1 MRRTASGVLSAL
13 AVLALGFV
21 VALAANSVPGS
32 AGDEPILDL
41 AWQPGVEVE
50 SILTWLIVIAAV
62 IGALIM
68 VFAAKQ
74 GSPSQERKRNRLVVL
89 VVGVLVFALIARF
102 VRSIAGT
109 LAPETS
115 EVVGDV
121 VETPIGQVTGNGMWM
136 LSLLVAAVVAI
147 ALAKVGLSIRSGAPP
162 VVGASPVEAVAPVA
176 VGSLPS
182 TSYGDDPRGRVF
194 TAYADFEMALD
205 EVGVPRSPSETAMRH
220 VGRATS
226 ALDLDAQ
233 VVAVLSGHHSDAR
246 FGPLEPT
253 IDEAAEAE
261 SASERLRGEL
271 HQ

>member
-1 MRRTASGVLSAL
+1 VLSAL
-13 AVLALGFV
+13 AVLVLGFV
-21 VALAANSVPGS
+21 VALAANSVPGR

-41 AWQPGVEVE
+41 AWQPGVELE

-74 GSPSQERKRNRLVVL
+74 GSPTQERKRNRLVVL
-89 VVGVLVFALIARF
+89 VVGVLVFAAIARF
-102 VRSIAGT
+102 VRSIADT
-109 LAPETS
+109 LVPETS

-121 VETPIGQVTGNGMWM
+121 VETPIEQVAGNGMWM

-162 VVGASPVEAVAPVA
+162 VAEASPVDVVAPVA
-176 VGSLPS
+176 IGSIS
-182 TSYGDDPRGRVF
+182 SMSYGDDPRGRVF
-194 TAYADFEMALD
+194 SAYADFEMALD
-205 EVGVPRSPSETAMRH
+205 AVGVPRSPSETAARH
-220 VGRATS
+220 VGRATA
-226 ALDLDAQ
+226 ALDLDALD
-233 VVAVLSGHHSDAR
+233 VGVLSGRHSAAR

-253 IDEAAEAE
+253 IDEATEAE
-261 SASERLRGEL
+261 SASVRLRGEI